1 MTIINM
7 VGGGG
12 SPIPGLEGEYTVTTP
27 TSIPWGAMALS
38 HSGTGGTQGTYV
50 TNTPRVNLTG
60 GSVETMNITAPISVS
75 AQHAQYTHSVSTTE
89 YSETRSVTS
98 YFNGPYVYNK
108 TTLDVDNISPHIKDN
123 SEGVLKCTLYSY
135 KGSKPSYPY
144 VTRLGVK
151 MASKSSA
158 GNGSDYTSVT
168 SITLPFNK
176 SGSTIKY
183 SFNKATPTLKY
194 TVLIDH
200 YRSGDNSSEYMVI
213 VVDEITYT

>member
-12 SPIPGLEGEYTVTTP
+12 SPIPGLEGEYIVTTP

-38 HSGTGGTQGTYV
+38 HSGTGYTQGTYV
-50 TNTPRVNLTG
+50 TNQPRVNLTG

-75 AQHAQYTHSVSTTE
+75 AQHAQYTHSVSTIE
-89 YSETRSVTS
+89 YSEKRSVAS
-98 YFNGPYVYNK
+98 LFNGPYVYSK

-151 MASKSSA
+151 SASKSPA
-158 GNGSDYTSVT
+158 GNGSDYTAVV
-168 SITLPFNK
+168 SITLPFQK
-176 SGSTIKY
+176 SGSTISY
-183 SFNKATPTLKY
+183 SFKKATPSLRY
-194 TVLIDH
+194 TVLNGH
-200 YRSGDNSSEYMVI
+200 YYDVSSSEYMVI